1 MTAVSNAKWIAV
13 SQIARLLSQVAN
25 IVILARFLSPSDYGL
40 MGMAMVVTNLALLLR
55 DMGTAAAI
63 IQIKEINDEIITS
76 VFWLNVIVG
85 FIVCIIILLTS
96 TLVSSYFNAPA
107 LMLVLCGLSLIFP
120 ISSFTAAQKALLERR
135 SAFRPVAQAEI
146 LSIIL
151 SMIFA
156 VLAAV
161 AGWGVYSFVVQSISA
176 AIIASILLW
185 VESDWHP
192 SIKPSLSK
200 INEVLPF
207 SGHMTGFQIIF
218 YCTRNLDTVVIGK
231 MLGSGALGMYSVASK
246 IMLLPIQNISWI
258 ASRALYPVMS
268 RNQEKLSETGKLFL
282 STVGFISFITAPLMV
297 GIFVLRE
304 PFVLHALGVKWFEVT
319 NILLYLAP
327 IGYIQS
333 IVGINTTVLMAQ
345 GKTKYLMAFSVFSG
359 LVLTTAF
366 IIGAKFGV
374 QGVALGYL
382 LASILSAI
390 PALYMSTKLIQ
401 VTILE
406 WMTEL
411 IKSIFLAL
419 SMGLILKWCSL
430 LLKDDLNN
438 SIVIFTSVIILGVV
452 LYAVLS
458 YIFIPEQVNSIIKHL
473 KKSKPK

>member
-1 MTAVSNAKWIAV
+1 MSAISNAKWIAV
-13 SQIARLLSQVAN
+13 SQVARLLSQVAN

-63 IQIKEINDEIITS
+63 IQIKEIDDEIITS
-76 VFWLNVIVG
+76 VFWLNIILG
-85 FIVCIIILLTS
+85 FLVCIIILLTS
-96 TLVSSYFNAPA
+96 TFVSGYFNAPA
-107 LMLVLCGLSLIFP
+107 LTLVLCGLSLVFP
-120 ISSFTAAQKALLERR
+120 ISSFTSAQKALLERK

-151 SMIFA
+151 SMILA

-176 AIIASILLW
+176 AIIASMLVWIA
-185 VESDWHP
+185 SDWHP
-192 SIKPSLSK
+192 SLKPSLSK

-231 MLGSGALGMYSVASK
+231 MLGANALGMYSVASK

-268 RNQEKLSETGKLFL
+268 RHQERLEETGKLFIQ
-282 STVGFISFITAPLMV
+282 TVAFISFITAPLMV

-304 PFVLHALGVKWFEVT
+304 SFVLHALGARWVQVSG
-319 NILLYLAP
+319 ILIYLAP

-345 GKTKYLMAFSVFSG
+345 GKTKYLMFFSIFSG
-359 LVLTTAF
+359 SVLAISF
-366 IIGAKFGV
+366 ILGAKFGV
-374 QGVALGYL
+374 EGVALGYL
-382 LASILSAI
+382 VASILSAI
-390 PALYMSTKLIQ
+390 PALYMSTKLIR
-401 VTILE
+401 VSILE
-406 WMTEL
+406 WMYAL
-411 IKSIFLAL
+411 IKSISLAL
-419 SMGLILKWCSL
+419 AMGLILKCCSIYL
-430 LLKDDLNN
+430 GNYIN
-438 SIVIFTSVIILGVV
+438 SNIIIFALVILLGVV
-452 LYAVLS
+452 VYTALS
-458 YIFIPEQVNSIIKHL
+458 YIFIPEQINSIIKQL
-473 KKSKPK
+473 RKSKNK